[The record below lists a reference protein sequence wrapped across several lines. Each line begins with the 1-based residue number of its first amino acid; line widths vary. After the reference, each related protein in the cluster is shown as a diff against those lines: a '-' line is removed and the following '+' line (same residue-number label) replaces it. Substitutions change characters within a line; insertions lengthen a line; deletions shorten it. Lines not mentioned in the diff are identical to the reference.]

1 MNVLVLNCGS
11 SSFKFQ
17 VVSTSL
23 ADIQAASDL
32 RLARGSVERIG
43 MPNALVWLEVGKQP
57 AVRETRPIADHREAI
72 QHVLQLLRDPANG
85 VLPTGENID
94 VVGHR
99 VVHGGEFFSA
109 SMLITPEVLSRIEEC
124 IDLAPLHVPANL
136 RGCQMTEELLT
147 GVPQVAVFDTSFHQS
162 MPPHAYLYGIPY
174 EQYTH
179 NKLRRYGFHGTSH
192 RYVCYRLRSLLGI
205 PRRSVNVISCHLGNG
220 CSIAAIA
227 NGESLDT
234 TMGLTPLE
242 GLMMGTRCG
251 DLDPGAVFRMIG
263 HDGLSV
269 GDVDTILNRKSGLLG
284 VSGLSSD
291 MRELLGA
298 AEAGHE
304 RARLAIQMFCY
315 RVTKGIA
322 AYLPVVGPT
331 LHAIVF
337 TGGIGENSPEI
348 RRRIVEPLGMF
359 GIELDP
365 QLNHSKNPDVI
376 STPASTYPVRV
387 IPMDEELVI
396 ARDAVRAVEKAQA
409 AP

>member
-17 VVSTSL
+17 VISTSL
-23 ADIQAASDL
+23 ADIQRASDR

-43 MPNALVWLEVGKQP
+43 LGNALVWLEVGDRP
-57 AVRETRPIADHREAI
+57 AMRDARPIADHRAAI
-72 QHVLQLLRDPANG
+72 EHVLQLLSDPANG
-85 VLPTGENID
+85 VLPPGERID

-109 SMLITPEVLSRIEEC
+109 SMLITPEVLARIEEC
-124 IDLAPLHVPANL
+124 VDLAPLHLPANL
-136 RGCQMTEELLT
+136 RGCAMAEELLP

-192 RYVCYRLRSLLGI
+192 RYVCYRLKSLLDI
-205 PRRSVNVISCHLGNG
+205 SRRSVNVISCHLGNG
-220 CSIAAIA
+220 CSICAIT

-263 HDGLSV
+263 HDGIGV
-269 GDVDTILNRKSGLLG
+269 DDVNTILNRKSGLLG

-298 AEAGHE
+298 AAAGHE
-304 RARLAIQMFCY
+304 RAALAIQMFCY

-322 AYLPVVGPT
+322 AYLPVVGPG

-337 TGGIGENSPEI
+337 TGGIGENSSEV
-348 RRRIVEPLGMF
+348 RRRIIEPLGVF

-365 QLNHSKNPDVI
+365 ALNEAERPDVI
-376 STPASTYPVRV
+376 STAASRFPVRV

-396 ARDAVRAVEKAQA
+396 ARDAVRAVEKAESPA
-409 AP
+409 

>member
-23 ADIQAASDL
+23 ADIQAATDR

-43 MPNALVWLEVGKQP
+43 MPNAISWIEVGNKP

-72 QHVLQLLRDPANG
+72 AHVLQLLRDPSHG
-85 VLPTGENID
+85 VLPPGDRID

-99 VVHGGEFFSA
+99 VVHGGEYFAS
-109 SMLITPEVLSRIEEC
+109 SMLITPEVMARIGEC
-124 IDLAPLHVPANL
+124 IDLAPLHLPANL
-136 RGCQMTEELLT
+136 RGCRMTEDLLPD
-147 GVPQVAVFDTSFHQS
+147 VPQVAVFDTSFHQT
-162 MPPHAYLYGIPY
+162 MPPHAFLYGIPY

-192 RYVCYRLRSLLGI
+192 RYICYRLRSLLGI

-263 HDGLSV
+263 HEGLGL
-269 GDVDTILNRKSGLLG
+269 GDVNTILNRKSGLLG

-298 AEAGHE
+298 AAAGHE
-304 RARLAIQMFCY
+304 RAALAIEMFCY
-315 RVTKGIA
+315 RVMKGIA
-322 AYLPVVGPT
+322 AYLPVVGGG

-337 TGGIGENSPEI
+337 TGGIGENSAEI
-348 RRRIVEPLGMF
+348 RRRIVQPLEIF
-359 GIELDP
+359 GIQVDHT
-365 QLNHSKNPDVI
+365 LNEAEKPGVI
-376 STPASTYPVRV
+376 STAASRFPVRV

-409 AP
+409 AS

>member
-1 MNVLVLNCGS
+1 
-11 SSFKFQ
+11 
-17 VVSTSL
+17 
-23 ADIQAASDL
+23 
-32 RLARGSVERIG
+32 
-43 MPNALVWLEVGKQP
+43 
-57 AVRETRPIADHREAI
+57 
-72 QHVLQLLRDPANG
+72 
-85 VLPTGENID
+85 
-94 VVGHR
+94 
-99 VVHGGEFFSA
+99 
-109 SMLITPEVLSRIEEC
+109 
-124 IDLAPLHVPANL
+124 
-136 RGCQMTEELLT
+136 
-147 GVPQVAVFDTSFHQS
+147 
-162 MPPHAYLYGIPY
+162 
-174 EQYTH
+174 
-179 NKLRRYGFHGTSH
+179 
-192 RYVCYRLRSLLGI
+192 
-205 PRRSVNVISCHLGNG
+205 
-220 CSIAAIA
+220 
-227 NGESLDT
+227 
-234 TMGLTPLE
+234 
-242 GLMMGTRCG
+242 
-251 DLDPGAVFRMIG
+251 
-263 HDGLSV
+263 
-269 GDVDTILNRKSGLLG
+269 
-284 VSGLSSD
+284 
-291 MRELLGA
+291 LLGA